1 MSTITKPRT
10 NSVKKFFEA
19 FGSIFGSGI
28 DIEVNEEKLP
38 EELNAALKALANKE
52 ANVEQAINVD
62 SSKKGGLKKKMN
74 PIENKFTEKA
84 MRAMHKEVQKSV
96 EDRERE

>member
-10 NSVKKFFEA
+10 
-19 FGSIFGSGI
+19 SIFAAIGSLFSSGI
-28 DIEVNEEKLP
+28 DVEGNEEIKLP
-38 EELNAALKALANKE
+38 TELSDVLKSLSSKE
-52 ANVEQAINVD
+52 ASVEQAINVANT
-62 SSKKGGLKKKMN
+62 SSKKGGFGKKIN
-74 PIENKFTEKA
+74 PNTEKA